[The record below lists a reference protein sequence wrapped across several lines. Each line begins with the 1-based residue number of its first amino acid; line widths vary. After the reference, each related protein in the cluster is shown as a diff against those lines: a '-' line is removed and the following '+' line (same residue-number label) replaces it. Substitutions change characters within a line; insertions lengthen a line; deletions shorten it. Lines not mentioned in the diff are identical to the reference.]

1 MSESKAGSFPG
12 EWQGPGLTPRQVKMT
27 LIGVMFAMFLA
38 SLDQTI
44 VATAIPRIVADL
56 DGFDRFT
63 WISTAYIVASTSVV
77 LIAGAVSDIYGRK
90 WLFVG
95 GIAIF
100 LLGSALA
107 ALSPTMNALIVFRA
121 VQGLGGGIIFALS
134 FVTIADLFPPAER
147 GKYMGIIAAMFGI
160 SSVLGPTLGG
170 FITDQLS
177 WQWIFIV
184 NIPLGIPVIALFIR
198 LFPDAKKVGP
208 TRKIDWVGAGLIV
221 LAIVPLLLGLSWG
234 GNQFEWSSTQVVSA
248 LVMGGVMVVVFVLYE
263 SRIPNPL
270 LPLAVFKNRIVGI
283 GLIVSFLTGVA
294 MFGAI
299 FFVPLFFQGVLGASP
314 TASGSFLT
322 PMMLGIVFGAAISGQ
337 ILSRTGGHY
346 RIQGVAGLSIMAAGL
361 FGLSRVSGDTSHGYA
376 LTSAVIMGFGLGT
389 SFTIYT
395 TAIQNSVPQQFLGI
409 ATSSAQFFRSVG
421 GSIGLALFGSYLVRQ
436 FKSGMEANLPDEA
449 FEAVP
454 PQLLEQISDNPNALL
469 SPEASESLL
478 SAFAASGES
487 GAELGLRVMAAIRE
501 SLANAV
507 GDIFFLA
514 FIFVLISV
522 VAAVFIREIPLIRS
536 RRHARGDAARPGSRS
551 HPHFNPGGRL
561 AAFGVRASR
570 S

>member
-1 MSESKAGSFPG
+1 MSESKAGVDAG
-12 EWQGPGLTPRQVKMT
+12 EWQGPGLTPRQVRVT
-27 LIGVMFAMFLA
+27 LVGVAFALFLA

-77 LIAGAVSDIYGRK
+77 LITGAVSDVYGRK

-95 GIAIF
+95 GITIF
-100 LLGSALA
+100 LVGSALA
-107 ALSPTMNALIVFRA
+107 AVSPTMNALIAFRA
-121 VQGLGGGIIFALS
+121 IQGVGGGMIMALT
-134 FVTIADLFPPAER
+134 FVTVADLFPPVDR
-147 GKYMGIIAAMFGI
+147 GKYMGFIAAIFGI

-198 LFPDAKKVGP
+198 LFPDAKRTGP
-208 TRKIDWVGAGLIV
+208 TRKIDWVGAALIV
-221 LAIVPLLLGLSWG
+221 LAIVPVLLGLSWG
-234 GNQFEWSSTQVVSA
+234 GNQFEWSSPQVIGA
-248 LVMGGVMVVVFVLYE
+248 LVMGGVVAVIFVLYE
-263 SRIPNPL
+263 SRISNPI
-270 LPLAVFKNRIVGI
+270 LPLAVFRNRIVGI
-283 GLIVSFLTGVA
+283 GLAVSFLTGLA

-322 PMMLGIVFGAAISGQ
+322 PMMLGIVFGAAGSGQ

-346 RIQGVAGLSIMAAGL
+346 RIQGVAGLSIMTAGL
-361 FGLSRVSGDTSHGYA
+361 FMLSRVSGDSTHGFA

-389 SFTIYT
+389 SFPIFT

-436 FKSGMEANLPDEA
+436 FKGEMLQNLPDEA
-449 FEAVP
+449 KGAVP
-454 PQLLEQISDNPNALL
+454 PRLLEQITDNPNALL
-469 SPEASESLL
+469 RPEASESLMN
-478 SAFAASGES
+478 AFTASGES
-487 GAELGLRVMAAIRE
+487 GAELGVKVLDSIRE
-501 SLANAV
+501 SLANAI

-514 FIFVLISV
+514 FLFVLISV
-522 VAAVFIREIPLIRS
+522 AAAAFIREIPLKG
-536 RRHARGDAARPGSRS
+536 RGGTAG
-551 HPHFNPGGRL
+551 
-561 AAFGVRASR
+561 
-570 S
+570 

>member
-1 MSESKAGSFPG
+1 MSESKAGVGSG
-12 EWQGPGLTPRQVKMT
+12 EWQGPGLTPRQVRLT
-27 LIGVMFAMFLA
+27 LVGVAFALFLA

-77 LIAGAVSDIYGRK
+77 LITGAVSDVYGRK

-95 GIAIF
+95 GITIF
-100 LLGSALA
+100 LVGSVLCAI
-107 ALSPTMNALIVFRA
+107 SPTMNALIAFRA
-121 VQGLGGGIIFALS
+121 VQGVGGGMIMALT
-134 FVTIADLFPPAER
+134 FVTVADLFPPADR
-147 GKYMGIIAAMFGI
+147 GKYMGFIAAIFGI

-198 LFPDAKKVGP
+198 LFPDAKRTGP
-208 TRKIDWVGAGLIV
+208 TRKIDWVGAALIV
-221 LAIVPLLLGLSWG
+221 LAIVPVLLGLSWG
-234 GNQFEWSSTQVVSA
+234 GNQFEWSSAQVIGA
-248 LVMGGVMVVVFVLYE
+248 LVMGGVAAVIFVLYE
-263 SRIPNPL
+263 SRISNPI
-270 LPLAVFKNRIVGI
+270 LPLAVFRNRIVGI
-283 GLIVSFLTGVA
+283 GLAVSFLTGLA

-299 FFVPLFFQGVLGASP
+299 FFVPLFFPGVLGASP

-322 PMMLGIVFGAAISGQ
+322 PMMLGIVFGAAGSGQ
-337 ILSRTGGHY
+337 LLSRTGGHY
-346 RIQGVAGLSIMAAGL
+346 RIQGVAGLSIMTAGL
-361 FGLSRVSGDTSHGYA
+361 FMLSRVSGDSTHAYA

-389 SFTIYT
+389 SFPIFT

-436 FKSGMEANLPDEA
+436 FKSEMQQNLPDEA

-454 PQLLEQISDNPNALL
+454 PRLLEQITDNPNALL
-469 SPEASESLL
+469 RPEASESLMN
-478 SAFAASGES
+478 AFTASGES
-487 GAELGLRVMAAIRE
+487 GAELGVKVLDSIRE
-501 SLANAV
+501 SLANAI

-514 FIFVLISV
+514 FLFVLIAV
-522 VAAVFIREIPLIRS
+522 VAAALIREIPLKG
-536 RRHARGDAARPGSRS
+536 RGKMAG
-551 HPHFNPGGRL
+551 
-561 AAFGVRASR
+561 
-570 S
+570 

>member
-1 MSESKAGSFPG
+1 MSESKAGPFPDD
-12 EWQGPGLTPRQVKMT
+12 WQGPGLTPRQVKVT

-63 WISTAYIVASTSVV
+63 WISTAYILASTSVV
-77 LIAGAVSDIYGRK
+77 LITGAISDVYGRK

-100 LLGSALA
+100 LVGSALA
-107 ALSPTMNALIVFRA
+107 AISPTMNALIAFRA
-121 VQGLGGGIIFALS
+121 VQGLGGGMIMALS

-147 GKYMGIIAAMFGI
+147 GKYMGIIAAMFGL

-170 FITDQLS
+170 LITDQLS
-177 WQWIFIV
+177 WHWIFIV
-184 NIPLGIPVIALFIR
+184 NIPLGIPIIALFIR
-198 LFPDAKKVGP
+198 LFPDRKREGP
-208 TRKIDWVGAGLIV
+208 TRTIDWVGAGLIV

-234 GNQFEWSSTQVVSA
+234 GNQFEWSSPQVIGA
-248 LVMGGVMVVVFVLYE
+248 LAMGAAMVIAFVLYE
-263 SRIPNPL
+263 SRIPNPI
-270 LPLAVFKNRIVGI
+270 LPLAVFRNRIVGI
-283 GLIVSFLTGVA
+283 GLLVSFLTGLA

-322 PMMLGIVFGAAISGQ
+322 PMMLGIVFGAASSGQ

-346 RIQGVAGLSIMAAGL
+346 RIQGVLGLSVMTVGL
-361 FGLSRVSGDTSHGYA
+361 FMLSRVSGDTTHGYA

-389 SFTIYT
+389 SFPIYT
-395 TAIQNSVPQQFLGI
+395 TAIQNSVPQQFLGV
-409 ATSSAQFFRSVG
+409 ATSASQFFRSVG

-436 FKSGMEANLPDEA
+436 FKSGMQANLRDEA
-449 FEAVP
+449 FDAVP
-454 PQLLEQISDNPNALL
+454 PRLLERITDNPNALL
-469 SPEASESLL
+469 RPEASESLM

-487 GAELGLRVMAAIRE
+487 GAELGLKVLDSIRD
-501 SLANAV
+501 SLANAI

-522 VAAVFIREIPLIRS
+522 VAAAFIREIPLKGAS
-536 RRHARGDAARPGSRS
+536 GVPGK
-551 HPHFNPGGRL
+551 PAPEPGP
-561 AAFGVRASR
+561 ASTPADD
-570 S
+570 